1 MHQGANP
8 LLNKIKALRAI
19 FTQRL
24 QLGVDTSS
32 TNAGAISVVTP
43 VTALV
48 CTTGAETRTLA
59 NGYEGQIKFMFF
71 MTDGGG
77 TIAVT
82 PANLRNGNTITF
94 TDVNEGW
101 LGIFYGGEWNTL
113 LGDAQVCAVA

>member
-19 FTQRL
+19 FTQKVQVGGDL
-24 QLGVDTSS
+24 NE
-32 TNAGAISVVTP
+32 TNASAISLTTP
-43 VTALV
+43 VTALK
-48 CTTGAETRTLA
+48 CAAAAETRTLA
-59 NGYEGQIKFMFF
+59 NGYEGQLKWLFF

-77 TIAVT
+77 TVAVT

-101 LGIFYGGEWNTL
+101 HGIFLFGEWNTL